1 MIDNTAQVTQTTTG
15 PPVSCSYLHVI
26 LLLYQEKLIRKS
38 GLLWSGNLMVN
49 TLTYPD
55 KMLHKAF
62 HLLKQWVEV
71 QSFKV
76 ILAKCFQ
83 CHSVLPNA

>member
-1 MIDNTAQVTQTTTG
+1 MV
-15 PPVSCSYLHVI
+15 
-26 LLLYQEKLIRKS
+26 RKFNGQYFDS
-38 GLLWSGNLMVN
+38 
-49 TLTYPD
+49 YPD